1 MILRLDYM
9 GLGGPFEVPHV
20 ASGSRASILDP
31 REDEVKGQTFV
42 EAAIWTVAQT
52 DQGNVVLVR
61 PKGSDLAV
69 PIFIGQL
76 ETQSILIGMGGV
88 EVPRP
93 LTHDLVLSVLAAL
106 RAGVSRI
113 EIHDLREGT
122 FYARL
127 ILSVEGGEVLVDA
140 RPSDAIGIAVRA
152 ACPVFIAES
161 VVEEAGISVN
171 LVAGLHS
178 ESEAGAPA
186 PEGEEAPDLAVPGSL
201 VRASNGVELDR
212 LRSELER
219 AVTDEDYE
227 RAAAIRD
234 KIKELEE

>member
-1 MILRLDYM
+1 V
-9 GLGGPFEVPHV
+9 G
-20 ASGSRASILDP
+20 A
-31 REDEVKGQTFV
+31 QTFV
-42 EAAIWTVAQT
+42 EATIWTVAQT

-88 EVPRP
+88 DVPRP
-93 LTHDLVLSVLAAL
+93 LTHDLVLNVLSEL
-106 RAGVSRI
+106 RAEVSRI

-127 ILSVEGGEVLVDA
+127 ILHLDDNDVIVDA

-171 LVAGLHS
+171 LVAGLQIDP
-178 ESEAGAPA
+178 EAPA
-186 PEGEEAPDLAVPGSL
+186 ETLAGSL
-201 VRASNGVELDR
+201 VQASSEGAVRN
-212 LRSELER
+212 LRTELER
-219 AVTDEDYE
+219 AVADEDYE

-234 KIKELEE
+234 KLKELER

>member
-1 MILRLDYM
+1 V
-9 GLGGPFEVPHV
+9 E
-20 ASGSRASILDP
+20 
-31 REDEVKGQTFV
+31 GQTFV
-42 EAAIWTVAQT
+42 EATVWTVAQT

-93 LTHDLVLSVLAAL
+93 LTHDLMLGL
-106 RAGVSRI
+106 VSQLGAELDRI

-127 ILSVEGGEVLVDA
+127 ILRAEGGDVVVDA

-152 ACPVFIAES
+152 GCPVFIAES
-161 VVEEAGISVN
+161 VIEEAGISIN
-171 LVAGLHS
+171 LVAGLQTDG
-178 ESEAGAPA
+178 ESAGG
-186 PEGEEAPDLAVPGSL
+186 EGSVEGAAEGARGASLAV
-201 VRASNGVELDR
+201 ASSEGVAMN
-212 LRSELER
+212 LRSELEK
-219 AVTDEDYE
+219 AVADEDYE

-234 KIKELEE
+234 KLKELEG

>member
-1 MILRLDYM
+1 M
-9 GLGGPFEVPHV
+9 E
-20 ASGSRASILDP
+20 
-31 REDEVKGQTFV
+31 GQTFV

-93 LTHDLVLSVLAAL
+93 LTHDLMLKVISEL
-106 RAGVSRI
+106 RAELSRI

-127 ILSVEGGEVLVDA
+127 ILRTEGGDLVVDA

-152 ACPVFIAES
+152 GCPVFIAES
-161 VVEEAGISVN
+161 VVEEAGISIN
-171 LVAGLHS
+171 LVAGLQVDSDPASALAADESAGGALAQASS
-178 ESEAGAPA
+178 E
-186 PEGEEAPDLAVPGSL
+186 
-201 VRASNGVELDR
+201 GVAMN
-212 LRSELER
+212 LRSELEK
-219 AVTDEDYE
+219 AVADEDYE
-227 RAAAIRD
+227 RAAALRD
-234 KIKELEE
+234 KLKELEG

>member
-1 MILRLDYM
+1 MNGYTKSR
-9 GLGGPFEVPHV
+9 GHEV
-20 ASGSRASILDP
+20 G
-31 REDEVKGQTFV
+31 GQTFV
-42 EAAIWTVAQT
+42 EADIWTVAQT

-93 LTHDLVLSVLAAL
+93 LTHDLMLSVLSAL
-106 RAGVSRI
+106 RAEVSRI

-127 ILSVEGGEVLVDA
+127 ILRAEDNDIVVDA

-161 VVEEAGISVN
+161 VVEEAGISIN
-171 LVAGLHS
+171 LVTGGLQVDTEAPAQAG
-178 ESEAGAPA
+178 ESE
-186 PEGEEAPDLAVPGSL
+186 DIVPGPL
-201 VRASNGVELDR
+201 MRASNEGAVES
-212 LRSELER
+212 LRSELEK
-219 AVTDEDYE
+219 AVAEEDYE

-234 KIKELEE
+234 KLKELEG

>member
-1 MILRLDYM
+1 M
-9 GLGGPFEVPHV
+9 E
-20 ASGSRASILDP
+20 
-31 REDEVKGQTFV
+31 GQTFV

-93 LTHDLVLSVLAAL
+93 LTHDLMLKVISELHAELFRV
-106 RAGVSRI
+106 

-127 ILSVEGGEVLVDA
+127 ILRTEGGDVVVDA

-161 VVEEAGISVN
+161 VVEEAGISIN
-171 LVAGLHS
+171 LVAGLQVDS
-178 ESEAGAPA
+178 ESAAEPPADNVVGGA
-186 PEGEEAPDLAVPGSL
+186 LA
-201 VRASNGVELDR
+201 RASSEGVAMN
-212 LRSELER
+212 LRSELEK
-219 AVTDEDYE
+219 AVADEDYE
-227 RAAAIRD
+227 RAAALRD
-234 KIKELEE
+234 KLKELEG

>member
-1 MILRLDYM
+1 M
-9 GLGGPFEVPHV
+9 EV
-20 ASGSRASILDP
+20 
-31 REDEVKGQTFV
+31 EGQTFV

-93 LTHDLVLSVLAAL
+93 LTHDLMLSLIAELGATL
-106 RAGVSRI
+106 DRI
-113 EIHDLREGT
+113 EIHDLRDGT
-122 FYARL
+122 FFARL
-127 ILSVEGGEVLVDA
+127 ILRSEGGELVVDA

-152 ACPVFIAES
+152 SCPVFIAES
-161 VVEEAGISVN
+161 VVEEAGISIN
-171 LVAGLHS
+171 LVAGLQS
-178 ESEAGAPA
+178 ESEAGEGAAQGAAALGGPLAPA
-186 PEGEEAPDLAVPGSL
+186 PSEGVAM
-201 VRASNGVELDR
+201 N
-212 LRSELER
+212 LRSELEK
-219 AVTDEDYE
+219 AVADEDYE

-234 KIKELEE
+234 KLKELEG

>member
-1 MILRLDYM
+1 V
-9 GLGGPFEVPHV
+9 E
-20 ASGSRASILDP
+20 
-31 REDEVKGQTFV
+31 GQTFV

-93 LTHDLVLSVLAAL
+93 LTHDLVLSILAAL
-106 RAGVSRI
+106 HAEVSRI

-127 ILSVEGGEVLVDA
+127 ILRAEGGDIVVDA

-152 ACPVFIAES
+152 GCPVFIAES
-161 VVEEAGISVN
+161 VVEEAGISIN
-171 LVAGLHS
+171 LVAGLQVDPEAS
-178 ESEAGAPA
+178 AAFAEAPPESGDGVADKAPA
-186 PEGEEAPDLAVPGSL
+186 GPL
-201 VRASNGVELDR
+201 VRASSEGAATS
-212 LRSELER
+212 LRSELEK
-219 AVTDEDYE
+219 AVADEDYE

-234 KIKELEE
+234 KLKELEG

>member
-1 MILRLDYM
+1 V
-9 GLGGPFEVPHV
+9 E
-20 ASGSRASILDP
+20 
-31 REDEVKGQTFV
+31 GQTFV
-42 EAAIWTVAQT
+42 EATIWTVAQT

-93 LTHDLVLSVLAAL
+93 LTHDLMLNVISDLGAELQ
-106 RAGVSRI
+106 RI
-113 EIHDLREGT
+113 EIHELREGT

-127 ILSVEGGEVLVDA
+127 IMRSDLGEVVIDA
-140 RPSDAIGIAVRA
+140 RPSDAIGLAVRA

-161 VVEEAGISVN
+161 VVEEAGISIN
-171 LVAGLHS
+171 LVAGLQIDS
-178 ESEAGAPA
+178 DAIGDAIPGEAGGAIA
-186 PEGEEAPDLAVPGSL
+186 TASSEGVAM
-201 VRASNGVELDR
+201 N
-212 LRSELER
+212 LRSELEK
-219 AVTDEDYE
+219 AVADEDYE

-234 KIKELEE
+234 KLKELEG

>member
-1 MILRLDYM
+1 
-9 GLGGPFEVPHV
+9 VPYV
-20 ASGSRASILDP
+20 ASSPWESILDAW
-31 REDEVKGQTFV
+31 EDEVEGQTFV

-93 LTHDLVLSVLAAL
+93 LTHDLVLSVLSSL
-106 RAGVSRI
+106 RAEVSRI

-152 ACPVFIAES
+152 SCPVFIAES
-161 VVEEAGISVN
+161 VVEEAGISV
-171 LVAGLHS
+171 
-178 ESEAGAPA
+178 
-186 PEGEEAPDLAVPGSL
+186 
-201 VRASNGVELDR
+201 
-212 LRSELER
+212 
-219 AVTDEDYE
+219 T
-227 RAAAIRD
+227 
-234 KIKELEE
+234 